1 MGLNARVSQLPKIK
15 MLFQFCFDILCLETI
30 SIKSSRQSQFVEVI
44 PNSKFEDL
52 FNVISV
58 KGGQSTKS

>member
-1 MGLNARVSQLPKIK
+1 MSQLTKIK
-15 MLFQFCFDILCLETI
+15 MLFQFYFDILCLESV
-30 SIKSSRQSQFVEVI
+30 SIKSARQNQFVEVI
-44 PNSKFEDL
+44 PNSKVEDL